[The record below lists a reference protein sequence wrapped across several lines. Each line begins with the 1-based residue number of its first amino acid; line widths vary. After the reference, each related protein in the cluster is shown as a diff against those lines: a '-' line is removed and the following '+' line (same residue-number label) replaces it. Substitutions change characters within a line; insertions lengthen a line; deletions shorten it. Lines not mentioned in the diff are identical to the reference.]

1 MRTGEKPW
9 AGSKLSLRSCSH
21 SSANPRRSPRLRFR
35 SSSATR
41 LPPRRNASTSACWK
55 KLPRARTG
63 FWPGLPPPN
72 RRSRSRR
79 DRFLSILAGSRP
91 LGAVSHDGAGD
102 SGGVRRRG
110 ADVRAMIPDGHS
122 KQKGSPMKQFLACVL
137 AVFTGTAA
145 AQSFPSKPIRILVPS
160 PAGSSPDIRARQI
173 GAKLSES
180 LGQPVIVENR
190 PGANGLI
197 AARET
202 ARAAPDGHT
211 LFLALINNAIG
222 DALKPD
228 PCCRLNQELMP
239 VSRFTMTPLVM
250 VVNPSL
256 NAQSVKEFVELA
268 RARPGALTYA
278 SGGTGSISQ
287 LVGEWIKS
295 EAGIK
300 VLEVPYKGVNAE
312 IPDLLAGVVMAAY
325 VVPQVIVTHVN
336 AGKLR
341 ALAVAGPS
349 RLATFPAVPT
359 TAEAGLPG
367 VEAIVWNG
375 IFAPAGT
382 PPPVIQIL
390 HHELVRAYNAPDVK
404 SQVLA
409 TGSELAGDTPEEFAA
424 FVRSESAKWS
434 KVIRDANIKPD

>member
-1 MRTGEKPW
+1 
-9 AGSKLSLRSCSH
+9 
-21 SSANPRRSPRLRFR
+21 
-35 SSSATR
+35 
-41 LPPRRNASTSACWK
+41 
-55 KLPRARTG
+55 
-63 FWPGLPPPN
+63 
-72 RRSRSRR
+72 
-79 DRFLSILAGSRP
+79 
-91 LGAVSHDGAGD
+91 
-102 SGGVRRRG
+102 
-110 ADVRAMIPDGHS
+110 
-122 KQKGSPMKQFLACVL
+122 MKQVLACVL
-137 AVFTGTAA
+137 AAFTGTAA

-173 GAKLSES
+173 GAKLTES

-190 PGANGLI
+190 PGANGMI

-202 ARAAPDGHT
+202 VRAAPDGHT

-222 DALKPD
+222 DALNPD
-228 PCCRLNQELMP
+228 PC
-239 VSRFTMTPLVM
+239 MTPLVM
-250 VVNPSL
+250 VVNASL
-256 NAQSVKEFVELA
+256 NVQSVREFVELA
-268 RARPGALTYA
+268 KAKPGALTYA

-325 VVPQVIVTHVN
+325 VVPQVIVAHVN

-349 RLATFPAVPT
+349 RLAMFPTVPT

-390 HHELVRAYNAPDVK
+390 HRELVRAYNAPDVK
-404 SQVLA
+404 NQVLA
-409 TGSELAGDTPEEFAA
+409 TGSEVVGDTPEEFAA
-424 FVRSESAKWS
+424 FVRSEGAKWS